1 MQNVLYYFIAVSVIG
16 AVVCIYDKLAAARG
30 WKRVPE
36 RTLFFWA
43 LVGGGPGVFACM
55 LLIRH
60 KTLHRIF
67 MLGIPAV
74 MVLQAAILL
83 GIHHILLARGFLMTK
98 ALIRLFIKNAEDTR
112 SAAVREQ
119 YGILSG
125 AVGLACNLFLF
136 ALKLTIGLVTGAIS
150 IAADAFNNLS
160 DGLSCMISI
169 VGFKVANR
177 EPDEKHP
184 FGYGRTEYIAGLIVS
199 FIILLVGFEFFKTSL
214 DRIIHPSAVAFSA
227 LLTGILAVSMLVKLW
242 MGLFNTTLG
251 RRIDSPVLIA
261 AGQDSRN
268 DVITTSV
275 VVLGMVAGRF
285 TPLPV
290 DGYVGI
296 LVAAFII
303 WSGIGIARDTVAPLL
318 GEAADPV
325 MAKNIEHIVLDSEHI
340 VGVHDLIVHNYGAGR
355 ALASLH
361 AEVPS
366 DSNFVAVHEEID
378 EAEKRVW
385 QQTGVYLVIHM
396 DPIDVNDEHINALR
410 EQVDGVLRGI
420 DEKLSMHDFRVVDG
434 ERQINLI
441 F

>member
-1 MQNVLYYFIAVSVIG
+1 MQEFLNNIIPNVMA
-16 AVVCIYDKLAAARG
+16 KL
-30 WKRVPE
+30 PD
-36 RTLFFWA
+36 FY
-43 LVGGGPGVFACM
+43 
-55 LLIRH
+55 
-60 KTLHRIF
+60 
-67 MLGIPAV
+67 
-74 MVLQAAILL
+74 AAIGDTLL
-83 GIHHILLARGFLMTK
+83 MVVW
-98 ALIRLFIKNAEDTR
+98 
-112 SAAVREQ
+112 S
-119 YGILSG
+119 
-125 AVGLACNLFLF
+125 
-136 ALKLTIGLVTGAIS
+136 GAIS
-150 IAADAFNNLS
+150 FVL
-160 DGLSCMISI
+160 GLALGVLLTVTKPGGILENKVVYQIVDKLVSLFRSI
-169 VGFKVANR
+169 
-177 EPDEKHP
+177 P
-184 FGYGRTEYIAGLIVS
+184 

-340 VGVHDLIVHNYGAGR
+340 VGVHDLIIHNYGAGR

-396 DPIDVNDEHINALR
+396 DPIDVNNEHINALR

-420 DEKLSMHDFRVVDG
+420 DEQLSMHDFRVVDG

-441 F
+441 FDVVVPFSYDDEGKRRLLMTIYDDLKAIDQRFNPVVTLDHAM

>member
-1 MQNVLYYFIAVSVIG
+1 
-16 AVVCIYDKLAAARG
+16 
-30 WKRVPE
+30 
-36 RTLFFWA
+36 
-43 LVGGGPGVFACM
+43 
-55 LLIRH
+55 
-60 KTLHRIF
+60 
-67 MLGIPAV
+67 
-74 MVLQAAILL
+74 
-83 GIHHILLARGFLMTK
+83 MTK

-214 DRIIHPSAVAFSA
+214 DRIIHPSAVAF
-227 LLTGILAVSMLVKLW
+227 
-242 MGLFNTTLG
+242 TTLG

-441 F
+441 FDVVVPFSYDDEGKRRLLMTIYDDLKAIDQRFNPVVTLDHAM